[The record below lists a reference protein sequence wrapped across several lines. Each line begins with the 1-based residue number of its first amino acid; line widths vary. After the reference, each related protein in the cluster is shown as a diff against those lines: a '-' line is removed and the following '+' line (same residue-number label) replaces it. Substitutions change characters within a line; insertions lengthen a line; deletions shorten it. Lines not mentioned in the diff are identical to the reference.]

1 MKKVT
6 LFLVCLSFQLGL
18 LAQNPGWI
26 LPPLYKADMDDPY
39 PPTSLPTVPT
49 SEIGYYGDPATTV
62 SNSMVD
68 ANGDLLFF
76 IVDGMVY
83 DKEGYSM
90 RSLNDVINSNM
101 GLIGTAEVAIAPVPG
116 NCSQYYIL
124 LSGRKNYSNLSS
136 KLPVVALLDL
146 SVPSYHYPDR
156 IGDLI
161 YGTTIED
168 ILP

>member
-1 MKKVT
+1 MKKLLLILTTIFVM
-6 LFLVCLSFQLGL
+6 SSPGL
-18 LAQNPGWI
+18 NAQNPLWA
-26 LPPLYKADMDDPY
+26 LPPNYISNSGPI
-39 PPTSLPTVPT
+39 SLPTVST
-49 SEIGYYGDPATTV
+49 SEIGYYGDSATTV

-136 KLPVVALLDL
+136 KLPVVAL
-146 SVPSYHYPDR
+146 
-156 IGDLI
+156 
-161 YGTTIED
+161 
-168 ILP
+168 

>member
-1 MKKVT
+1 MIMKKGILL
-6 LFLVCLSFQLGL
+6 LFCLSMQLGL
-18 LAQNPGWI
+18 IAQNTGWI
-26 LPPLYKADMDDPY
+26 LPPFYKNDMGNSMPSS
-39 PPTSLPTVPT
+39 PLPTVST
-49 SEIGYYGDPATTV
+49 SEIGYYGDSATTV

-136 KLPVVALLDL
+136 KLPVVAL
-146 SVPSYHYPDR
+146 
-156 IGDLI
+156 
-161 YGTTIED
+161 
-168 ILP
+168 